1 MMMFIGVIGVSDDVP
16 VLGAYPIFWN
26 ERRVYSSL
34 SPSDAPF
41 QKLPSLLLKKH
52 SFCRYSI
59 LKFTVVDVLFWE
71 EDKVII
77 HV

>member
-1 MMMFIGVIGVSDDVP
+1 MMMFIGVIGVWNDVP
-16 VLGAYPIFWN
+16 VLRAYPIFWN
-26 ERRVYSSL
+26 ERTVYSSL
-34 SPSDAPF
+34 SLSDAPF
-41 QKLPSLLLKKH
+41 QKLPSRLLKKH